1 MKTRLLAALVL
12 AGIVTGAP
20 AVRAA
25 DRMACS
31 ELTTLTL
38 PEVKITEAET
48 VPAASSGAITA
59 PHCRVAGVIG
69 TEIRFSLLLPDTW
82 NRKFVMGGGGGF
94 VGDVDNQAIQPAYVA
109 TPVVNAGYAT
119 VGTDTGHR
127 GTPID
132 ASWAL
137 NNPEREINYGY
148 LGVHRTAEV
157 AKQILRRYYGANTTR
172 SYFFGCSNGGR
183 QGLMEAQRYPDD
195 FDGIVA
201 GAPAADFVGI
211 AAQFIKDARA
221 QYPDPTDLTPLL
233 PAETMRSVATQVLD
247 RCDAADGVK
256 DDVVDDP
263 RSCEVDTAKLAGLT
277 DAQRNALKAIYAPTR
292 SGGATIFPAQPFGGE
307 ADMLGWPL
315 WISGMPPRPGQ
326 PQGGSLRYIFGT
338 QFFKYFVFDD
348 PKWDYTNYDL
358 STWKADTARAAAFL
372 NATNPDLGAFKS
384 KGRKLL
390 LWHGW
395 SDTAL
400 SALATIK
407 YHDEVKARDRKADAY
422 VRMFLMPGV
431 LHCSGGSGPDKVDWV
446 TAIDEWVEGGKA
458 PDRLIARKIAKGETI
473 RTRPLCRYPQ
483 RAVYTGSGSTD
494 AAENFVCRDAAS
506 PSSMERRDAAGRQ

>member
-1 MKTRLLAALVL
+1 MKTRLLAGLALS
-12 AGIVTGAP
+12 GILTSAAAIG
-20 AVRAA
+20 AA
-25 DRMACS
+25 DRMECAQ
-31 ELTTLTL
+31 LMTLTL
-38 PEVKITEAET
+38 PEVKVTEAVA
-48 VPAASSGAITA
+48 VPAATSGAVTA

-94 VGDVDNQAIQPAYVA
+94 VGEVENQAMQPAYVA

-119 VGTDTGHR
+119 VGTDTGHQ
-127 GTPID
+127 GTALD

-137 NNPEREINYGY
+137 NNREREINFGY

-157 AKQILRRYYGANTTR
+157 AKQILRRYYGGNETR

-195 FDGIVA
+195 FDGIVS

-211 AAQFIKDARA
+211 AAQFIKDTRA

-233 PAETMRSVATQVLD
+233 PADTMRSVATQVLEK
-247 RCDAADGVK
+247 CDGSDGVK
-256 DDVVDDP
+256 DGVVDDP
-263 RSCEVDTAKLAGLT
+263 RSCEVDAAKLAGLS
-277 DAQRNALKAIYAPTR
+277 DAQQNALKAIYGPTR
-292 SGGATIFPAQPFGGE
+292 SGSATIFPAQPFGGE

-326 PQGGSLRYIFGT
+326 PQAGSLRFIFGT

-348 PKWDYTNYDL
+348 PTWDYTKYDL
-358 STWKADTARAAAFL
+358 STWKADTARAATFL
-372 NATNPDLGAFKS
+372 NATNPDLGTFKS
-384 KGRKLL
+384 QGRKLL

-407 YHDEVKARDRKADAY
+407 YYDEVNARDPKADAY

-431 LHCSGGSGPDKVDWV
+431 LHCAGGSGPDKVDWLA
-446 TAIDEWVEGGKA
+446 AIDDWVERGSA
-458 PDRLIARKIAKGETI
+458 PDRLVAKKITNGETV

-483 RAVYTGSGSTD
+483 RAVYSGSGSTD
-494 AAENFVCRDAAS
+494 AAENFVCRDAS
-506 PSSMERRDAAGRQ
+506 SSSSMQRRDPAGRQ